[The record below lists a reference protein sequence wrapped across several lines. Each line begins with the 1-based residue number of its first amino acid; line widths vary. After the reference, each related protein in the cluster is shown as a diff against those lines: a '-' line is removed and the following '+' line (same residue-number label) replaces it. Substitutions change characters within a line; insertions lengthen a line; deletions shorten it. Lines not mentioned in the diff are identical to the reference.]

1 MTSQWA
7 SIYHP
12 SPTDLVLVEGV
23 TVAEVPDQSDE
34 VGFEADGGGGGVS
47 SSRGGEGGEVVGGAE
62 DILTGFTQS
71 MNLL

>member
-1 MTSQWA
+1 M
-7 SIYHP
+7 
-12 SPTDLVLVEGV
+12 
-23 TVAEVPDQSDE
+23 AEVPDQSDE